1 MGAGIIAKL
10 ALHFGMPE
18 RGVKIALIGLAIIVA
33 VISLGI
39 AKCTYDRGVVDKAS
53 SKQAAANAR
62 ADRKADAGAAVQR
75 RSDDARLAQESQQL
89 GKAQSHAQTDLDR
102 RLARARC
109 VRAQQAARANGGQPP
124 ACA

>member
-39 AKCTYDRGVVDKAS
+39 AKCTYDRSVVDKAS
-53 SKQAAANAR
+53 AKQAASQRQGRPQGRRRRRGHQAQPTMR
-62 ADRKADAGAAVQR
+62 ASPRNPNSSKGPKPC
-75 RSDDARLAQESQQL
+75 SD
-89 GKAQSHAQTDLDR
+89 
-102 RLARARC
+102 
-109 VRAQQAARANGGQPP
+109 
-124 ACA
+124 